1 MSRWCSNQLSYAPVI
16 RRGILAENTFGVPNL
31 LSVARLVL
39 IPVVAWQLAVEA
51 YEIALPLFLAAALT
65 DLADGFIARRF
76 RLTSRLGALLD
87 PVADKLTMLVTTLML
102 AWQSLVPVW
111 LAVAIIARDL
121 VIVAGA
127 LAYRRLFG
135 KVDIAPTLLSKLNT
149 VVEFAMLLAT
159 MAAAAGWLTA
169 PRSLEAL
176 FALTLATV
184 LASGAQYVWVWGRKA
199 IAGRRADRQKSP

>member
-16 RRGILAENTFGVPNL
+16 RKGILAENTFAVPNL
-31 LSVARLVL
+31 LSIARLVL
-39 IPVVAWQLAVEA
+39 IPVVAWQLAAEA

-87 PVADKLTMLVTTLML
+87 PVADKLTMLVTTLVL
-102 AWQSLVPVW
+102 AWQSLVPLW
-111 LAVAIIARDL
+111 LAAAIIARDV
-121 VIVAGA
+121 VIAAGA
-127 LAYRRLFG
+127 LAYRRLLG

-159 MAAAAGWLTA
+159 MAAAAGWL
-169 PRSLEAL
+169 PSSRWLEAL
-176 FALTLATV
+176 FAFTLATV

-199 IAGRRADRQKSP
+199 LAERRARG